1 MYESPINKVIGD
13 IVSKMVID
21 EEDRVMYQVNQAM
34 GYEIDKNEL
43 VKALQY
49 DRNQYE
55 KGCRDALDTIAKEI
69 RHFMLDV
76 NPSSSESDY
85 ACNYIL
91 DFINECKNNN
101 QERSLNNA
109 KGI

>member
-1 MYESPINKVIGD
+1 MFESPINKFIGD

-21 EEDRVMYQVNQAM
+21 EEDSVMYQIKQAM

-55 KGCRDALDTIAKEI
+55 KGYRDALDKIAEEI

-85 ACNYIL
+85 ACNYI
-91 DFINECKNNN
+91 IEVIKRYK
-101 QERSLNNA
+101 EEGA
-109 KGI
+109 